1 MVMNNYQN
9 MNNQNEKI
17 FKKASDEAVNLRIA
31 EKILAEIERRLLMNA
46 PSLFEIDKIKDL
58 LQQLKSLSQE
68 SAPDEIFNVEFLV
81 NQEFHFWRNLLEN
94 RDQNIETYHLRRFF
108 DLTAENLNVA
118 VFIALTQFY
127 RNLTLTP
134 VNLSKFDLVVTR
146 LFMKKIGNYK
156 REPRLN
162 RREMT
167 RTLNELFNDWDGNI
181 KYSSKFSTEVIETVA
196 EIDHFIAEAQSLQD
210 FEELT
215 KANLFERLR
224 TFKRSIG
231 KLFFE
236 PLVIAAA
243 VECNLTLG
251 NVFNRLMTKANE
263 NLSSRLNSRF
273 DFVGAFQDTSPTAQ
287 IRVSEIFQEIRTDQS
302 FDLQVQENE
311 DFPHI
316 LELLQFVGGET
327 SGTNQSSE
335 NEFFINADE
344 YCQTAGERIY
354 DVLKTLS
361 EPLPN
366 VNLLRDYTR
375 KSKHLWTL
383 DLNDFINSENEE
395 INQICR
401 EVLSVILLM
410 DELCNHELNQ
420 NTEISSDTLDEA
432 TGVLKKSQNLA
443 EKLDELLENTE
454 NNAQYRLLIV
464 SNKLLET
471 RLKFERA
478 IVRLGNRHLGLT
490 KENPT
495 EISDLDKTEIVQETG
510 SNVIRLDV
518 KGWQIAATLLVAVFS
533 GCLYFFSQHLDNA
546 LPIAQDAEE
555 INISTLPNNEFLAA
569 AFRQKETLFITSKES
584 WEKLPQVQ
592 KKQQLEALLSIPAIT
607 KLSSV
612 VVTDAEGQ
620 PLGDISPEGIHF
632 PDEILED

>member
-1 MVMNNYQN
+1 